1 MAWLLG
7 ATVSLTLLAAGWLGL
22 PSVAPAESFA
32 DSHLQARVAGFVAL
46 GQTSRVGDARDETI
60 AGRLAQASV
69 ETARA
74 GQDPSWQGADDPD
87 GDSAFRPGGS
97 GGAQAAGAGQV
108 SPFEGNTEPNH
119 APLRRYTGRNI
130 VLQTDTRNEYAL
142 ELLTKLDSFIGQATG
157 ELSRVLEVAATPK
170 PTQIIVF
177 ESQDRYQDY
186 ARQHAPGLVNNGGY
200 YDGGMRT
207 VVTYRFNNSMQLY
220 FHELVHAMMGEQ
232 FADHHFSRYTR
243 RNWPIWFDEGIAEYL
258 GSFEVAGTGIHIP
271 AQNKGKLAYLAN
283 AIANNVFIDLAA
295 LLKAPA
301 ERFSGASMNIYYAE
315 SWGLIDFL
323 LHSPLHRSNVAQFF
337 RKIRQGEDGLV
348 AFKACFGN
356 DLTTIDAAWRVYIH
370 EATRPAQGWVPLFS
384 GESIDDWTVHEGGQ
398 WRAGQGE
405 IRGQGDRNYNYL
417 IKSEVPMTDLS
428 YELDLQLQQGTAG
441 LILGN
446 NFHGE
451 YPYYYLIEIAR
462 DAVLLKRA
470 WSASQIEPV
479 VQAYAEIPLGQW
491 VHLRVQIID
500 RVLHMTVGGKEILTT
515 RVDRDRYSLFG
526 LYLYRAKVRFRNV
539 QVHNE
544 QAEPKALV
552 ATTVPAMTPVA
563 NGAGGPAVTPG
574 TRTPGPSPGQRRAN

>member
-1 MAWLLG
+1 MAWFLG
-7 ATVSLTLLAAGWLGL
+7 TSLALTLGTVTWLGL
-22 PSVAPAESFA
+22 GAPLAVEVEVPASPAVHAAPVAEPVAHAAEA
-32 DSHLQARVAGFVAL
+32 AEDVAGPEGA
-46 GQTSRVGDARDETI
+46 A
-60 AGRLAQASV
+60 
-69 ETARA
+69 
-74 GQDPSWQGADDPD
+74 DPTW
-87 GDSAFRPGGS
+87 PGGQ
-97 GGAQAAGAGQV
+97 AETKAAGAGQP
-108 SPFEGNTEPNH
+108 SPFDVGSESAH
-119 APLRRYTGRNI
+119 APLRRYAGRTI

-142 ELLTKLDSFIGQATG
+142 ELLTKLDSFLGQASM
-157 ELSRVLEVAATPK
+157 ELSRALDVSAQPK

-177 ESQDRYQDY
+177 ESQERYQDY

-243 RNWPIWFDEGIAEYL
+243 KNWPIWFDEGIAEYL
-258 GSFEVAGTGIHIP
+258 GSFEVQGTGIHIP

-283 AIANNVFIDLAA
+283 AIANNVFIDLPS
-295 LLKAPA
+295 LLRAPP
-301 ERFSGASMNIYYAE
+301 ERFSGTSMNIYYAE
-315 SWGLIDFL
+315 SWGLLDFL
-323 LHSPLHRSNVAQFF
+323 LHSPLHKPKVAQFF
-337 RKIRQGEDGLV
+337 RKIRQGEDGIA
-348 AFKACFGN
+348 AFKASFGD
-356 DLTTIDAAWRVYIH
+356 DLTSIDAAWRVYIH

-384 GESIDDWTVHEGGQ
+384 GESIDDWTIHEGGQ

-446 NFHGE
+446 NYHGE

-479 VQAYAEIPLGQW
+479 VQAYAEVPLGQW
-491 VHLRVQIID
+491 VHIRVQIVD
-500 RVLHMTVGGKEILTT
+500 RVLHMTVGGKEIITT

-544 QAEPKALV
+544 AQEPKAVVQAPTLPPV
-552 ATTVPAMTPVA
+552 TAATT
-563 NGAGGPAVTPG
+563 AGGPAST
-574 TRTPGPSPGQRRAN
+574 PSPRGAPDWSSRSPAAATSSKSSGTAPMAGMR

>member
-1 MAWLLG
+1 MTWLVG
-7 ATVSLTLLAAGWLGL
+7 VVVSLTLAVVAWAGLGHARSDQPGAPRGDFSAAS
-22 PSVAPAESFA
+22 PSATGTLFTAAAEPMDDPAP
-32 DSHLQARVAGFVAL
+32 
-46 GQTSRVGDARDETI
+46 
-60 AGRLAQASV
+60 
-69 ETARA
+69 TARPDRTTTA
-74 GQDPSWQGADDPD
+74 TTDDPD
-87 GDSAFRPGGS
+87 GDSAF
-97 GGAQAAGAGQV
+97 AAGAGQV
-108 SPFEGNTEPNH
+108 SPFENATAPGH
-119 APLRRYTGRNI
+119 APLRRYVGRNI
-130 VLQTDTRNEYAL
+130 VLQTDTRNDYAQ
-142 ELLTKLDSFIGQATG
+142 ELLGKLDSFITQANA
-157 ELSRVLEVAATPK
+157 ELSRVLGVAAVPK

-177 ESQDRYQDY
+177 EAQERYQEY

-220 FHELVHAMMGEQ
+220 FHEMVHAMMGEQ
-232 FADHHFSRYTR
+232 FGDHHFSRYTR
-243 RNWPIWFDEGIAEYL
+243 RNWPIWFDEGVSEYL
-258 GSFEVAGTGIHIP
+258 GSFEVQGTGIHIP

-283 AIANNVFIDLAA
+283 AIANNVFIDLAS

-301 ERFSGASMNIYYAE
+301 ERFSGVSMNIYYAE
-315 SWGLIDFL
+315 SWGLLDFL
-323 LHSPLHRSNVAQFF
+323 LHNPLHRPKVAQFF
-337 RKIRQGEDGLV
+337 RRIRQGEDGV
-348 AFKACFGN
+348 NAFKACFGD
-356 DLTTIDAAWRVYIH
+356 DLTTVDAAWRVYIH
-370 EATRPAQGWVPLFS
+370 EATRPVPGWVPLFS

-417 IKSEVPMTDLS
+417 IKSEVPMTDLA

-491 VHLRVQIID
+491 VHLRVQIVD
-500 RVLHMTVGGKEILTT
+500 RVLHMSVGGKEVLSA

-539 QVHNE
+539 QVRGEDTPRN
-544 QAEPKALV
+544 AVAGVALPGV
-552 ATTVPAMTPVA
+552 ALPVMTPT
-563 NGAGGPAVTPG
+563 AGGPSTTPG
-574 TRTPGPSPGQRRAN
+574 TRVPVSAVSDAAVPVVAPPGH